1 MRQGRIVEIDM
12 PLALSGAKLS
22 VEAKLPM
29 ADSLI
34 LATARRF
41 DAIIW
46 TQDVDFERLPH
57 VNFRPSARAGAHG
70 KIRRAPH
77 RHPRA

>member
-57 VNFRPSARAGAHG
+57 VNFRAKRAQSEA
-70 KIRRAPH
+70 K
-77 RHPRA
+77 